1 MHILCVNAL
10 KVLSVFFGTR
20 SVCFWLRQVG
30 NLTLILQMLFH
41 STDDLNS

>member
-10 KVLSVFFGTR
+10 KVLSVFLGQDLF
-20 SVCFWLRQVG
+20 FWLTQVG
-30 NLTLILQMLFH
+30 NPALIPQMLFH